1 MSARPILAFL
11 TAAAL
16 LMAAPAYARTFYVVR
31 SGANAWTVMDAD
43 SIERIL
49 DTSVLRAWSVTV
61 QRNILS
67 PGQPPQPGYV
77 RTLNEYDCAAH
88 RTRWITFSAFSR
100 GGGLLMTRANPT
112 PDWGPSDEAD
122 DTQSGYRVVCEG
134 VGGGAVVAADSL
146 AKVVIGLMS
155 AWDAPPTLV
164 AAPAVKAPA
173 AKPAPPKAPMK
184 KE

>member
-1 MSARPILAFL
+1 MSVRPIIVVLA
-11 TAAAL
+11 AVAL
-16 LMAAPAYARTFYVVR
+16 FAAAPAAARTFYVVR

-100 GGGLLMTRANPT
+100 GGGLLMTRENPA
-112 PDWGPSDEAD
+112 PDWGPSSEAD
-122 DTQSGYRVVCEG
+122 DLQSGYRVVCEG
-134 VGGGAVVAADSL
+134 VGGGAVVSADSL
-146 AKVVIGLMS
+146 AKVVISLMS
-155 AWDAPPTLV
+155 AWDEPPTPV
-164 AAPAVKAPA
+164 AAQPAPKAPA
-173 AKPAPPKAPMK
+173 ANPAPAKPKAK
-184 KE
+184 

>member
-11 TAAAL
+11 AAAVL
-16 LMAAPAYARTFYVVR
+16 FAAAPAEARTFYVVR

-67 PGQPPQPGYV
+67 AGQPPQPGYV
-77 RTLNEYDCAAH
+77 RTLNEYDCDAH

-100 GGGLLMTRANPT
+100 GGGLLMTRENPA
-112 PDWGPSDEAD
+112 PDWGPSEEAD
-122 DTQSGYRVVCEG
+122 DVKAGYRVVCEG

-146 AKVVIGLMS
+146 AKVVISLMS
-155 AWDAPPTLV
+155 AWDEPAQPVPP
-164 AAPAVKAPA
+164 PA
-173 AKPAPPKAPMK
+173 AKAPVVKPGPAAPQK
-184 KE
+184 KK